1 MTENKKPLIILTT
14 YYIDRSNG
22 CGKNKRL
29 NWTGKIAWL

>member
-1 MTENKKPLIILTT
+1 MIENKKTT

>member
-1 MTENKKPLIILTT
+1 MIENKKTT

-22 CGKNKRL
+22 SGKNKRL